1 MNRTF
6 PVGMNVACVDIT
18 IQPDSVNEMTA
29 ESFTVTVTSG
39 DSAVVLVQN
48 VATVNIGMSQSRSHV
63 QSCTCSYMYW
73 VTSTRC
79 HCEPWFSPPVDPP
92 VVITQPGAQTNVV
105 PGMSAMFSVVATG
118 SNLTYQWQMAGAN
131 LTDTTKYNGATT
143 ASLTVLNVME
153 ADEEMFRCIITN
165 AVDSVTST
173 SAQLTVRECLCV
185 CKCECV

>member
-1 MNRTF
+1 
-6 PVGMNVACVDIT
+6 MNVECVNIT

-39 DSAVVLVQN
+39 DSAVALVQN
-48 VATVNIGMSQSRSHV
+48 VATVNIGMSQSRSRV

-92 VVITQPGAQTNVV
+92 VITTQPVAQTNVF

-118 SNLTYQWQMAGAN
+118 SDLTYQWQRAGAN
-131 LTDTTKYNGATT
+131 LTDNANYSGTTT

-153 ADEEMFRCIITN
+153 ADEAMFRCIVTN

-173 SAQLTVRECLCV
+173 SAQLTVRECVCV
-185 CKCECV
+185 VDCV